1 MVVSLEVGLAEEDLV
16 VDNLVASQEEDLEEG
31 SQEEDLEE
39 GSQEEDNRAVVSLAA
54 DLEAGQE
61 EDPVVDNLEAGQEED
76 NRAVVSLAADLEVD
90 SQAVESPAHIIPVPR
105 GSADIAAIKKI
116 MLVCKIAVYP
126 ASA

>member
-1 MVVSLEVGLAEEDLV
+1 EEDLV

-39 GSQEEDNRAVVSLAA
+39 GS
-54 DLEAGQE
+54 
-61 EDPVVDNLEAGQEED
+61 QEED